1 MALEKIEEIVQI
13 EIVNPY
19 KHIQVARD
27 IIVKEDGAEVS
38 RSRHRAV
45 YAPDDDVSHE
55 VHDVK
60 DLADKFWTDEIK
72 ASWETKKIEA
82 ENEL

>member
-1 MALEKIEEIVQI
+1 MALEKTTEIVQI

-27 IIVKEDGAEVS
+27 VIVKEDDTEVS
-38 RSRHRAV
+38 RSRQRVV
-45 YAPDDDVSHE
+45 YAPDDDVSSE
-55 VHDVK
+55 VQDVK

-72 ASWETKKIEA
+72 ASWQSKKEEVA
-82 ENEL
+82 NEL

>member
-1 MALEKIEEIVQI
+1 MALEKTSEIKQI

-27 IIVKEDGAEVS
+27 IIIKEDGTEIS
-38 RSRHRAV
+38 RSRQRVV
-45 YAPDDDVSHE
+45 YAPDSDVSNEHQ
-55 VHDVK
+55 DVK

-72 ASWETKKIEA
+72 ESWEAKKEEVA
-82 ENEL
+82 NEL

>member
-1 MALEKIEEIVQI
+1 MALEKTTEIVQI

-27 IIVKEDGAEVS
+27 VIVKEDDTEVS
-38 RSRHRAV
+38 RSRQRVV
-45 YAPDDDVSHE
+45 YAPDDDVSSE
-55 VHDVK
+55 VQDVK

-72 ASWETKKIEA
+72 ASWQSKKEEIA
-82 ENEL
+82 NEL

>member
-1 MALEKIEEIVQI
+1 MALEKTTEIVRI

-27 IIVKEDGAEVS
+27 VIVKEDGSEVS
-38 RSRHRAV
+38 RSRQRVV

-55 VHDVK
+55 VQDVK

-72 ASWETKKIEA
+72 ASWQSKKEEIA
-82 ENEL
+82 NEL